1 MKYAW
6 FERRIIVPF
15 IFAAILFAASG
26 SFAQLKL
33 NDVTLKTLMK
43 TRATRLEK
51 ETSFEQK
58 ANKAIDTIKEGQS
71 EACVLTVTLM
81 NREMHEADVQLEWYI
96 LSKRMTGKA
105 EHGRVEEPERGVF
118 QAGKKKMSLA
128 AGATV
133 TETIEPKPMVLTKI
147 TKDTLNENTGN
158 QHTMVREKG
167 DTYLGYLVL
176 VTVDGEIIDKE
187 ASSYP
192 YEQDE
197 WIEKCRKRR

>member
-1 MKYAW
+1 MKYVW
-6 FERRIIVPF
+6 FGRRIIVPF
-15 IFAAILFAASG
+15 IFAAMLIAASG

-43 TRATRLEK
+43 TKITGLDK

-58 ANKAIDTIKEGQS
+58 EEKAIDTIKEGQS
-71 EACVLTVTLM
+71 EACTLTVTLR
-81 NREMHEADVQLEWYI
+81 NREMQEADVQLEWYI
-96 LSKRMTGKA
+96 LSKHMTGKVQN
-105 EHGRVEEPERGVF
+105 GRQEEPVRGVF
-118 QAGKKKMSLA
+118 QAGKKKISLD

-133 TETIEPKPMVLTKI
+133 TEAIEPKPLVLIKI
-147 TKDTLNENTGN
+147 TKNTLNESTGN
-158 QHTMVREKG
+158 QHTMITEKG
-167 DTYLGYLVL
+167 DAYLGYLVL

-197 WIEKCRKRR
+197 WIEKCRNSR